1 MRFLLLE
8 IGGFLFVHSVFL
20 HATYSDYIPYTIKE
34 SPVSLWFSHEAEIF
48 IAHKRCQ
55 ALLNFYSFQLS
66 YNSRKGGARERE
78 YKITNGNL
86 YIHEAKTDGSYDES
100 WIATDEE
107 VHWFLS
113 KYLWK
118 LSLNDVII

>member
-1 MRFLLLE
+1 MILILM
-8 IGGFLFVHSVFL
+8 I
-20 HATYSDYIPYTIKE
+20 ATYH
-34 SPVSLWFSHEAEIF
+34 W
-48 IAHKRCQ
+48 CQ

-107 VHWFLS
+107 VHRFLS

>member
-1 MRFLLLE
+1 MNNKIDIFEKIGLIKLTKENRQILLDSNE
-8 IGGFLFVHSVFL
+8 GF
-20 HATYSDYIPYTIKE
+20 
-34 SPVSLWFSHEAEIF
+34 
-48 IAHKRCQ
+48 
-55 ALLNFYSFQLS
+55 SFQLS

-86 YIHEAKTDGSYDES
+86 YIHEAKISDELYEES

-107 VHWFLS
+107 VHRFLS

>member
-1 MRFLLLE
+1 MDIFEKLRLIRLTKENCQKLLE
-8 IGGFLFVHSVFL
+8 LNEGFVANTKH
-20 HATYSDYIPYTIKE
+20 
-34 SPVSLWFSHEAEIF
+34 
-48 IAHKRCQ
+48 
-55 ALLNFYSFQLS
+55 
-66 YNSRKGGARERE
+66 NSKKGACKRE

-107 VHWFLS
+107 VHRFLS